1 MKKGLFENSL
11 TLTLKSRPP
20 EGGAPTRYRLN
31 FKQIFMKRFAFLP
44 KIEIFRQNARKGF
57 LPLFDMVCPL
67 VFSLPPKR
75 GLSVLPR
82 FFLRMSFDTALLAF
96 FCGCM
101 RVYKPVYVPTQCN
114 IPKLERPSLSS
125 P

>member
-1 MKKGLFENSL
+1 MPIYEGFVGGVKKGLFENSL

-44 KIEIFRQNARKGF
+44 KIEIFGYNARKGF

-67 VFSLPPKR
+67 VFSLPPKG
-75 GLSVLPR
+75 GLP
-82 FFLRMSFDTALLAF
+82 F
-96 FCGCM
+96 
-101 RVYKPVYVPTQCN
+101 YPVF
-114 IPKLERPSLSS
+114 S
-125 P
+125 

>member
-1 MKKGLFENSL
+1 MGGVKKGLFENSL

-57 LPLFDMVCPL
+57 YHCLTWSALLCLAYPPKGGFSFYP
-67 VFSLPPKR
+67 VFS
-75 GLSVLPR
+75 
-82 FFLRMSFDTALLAF
+82 
-96 FCGCM
+96 
-101 RVYKPVYVPTQCN
+101 
-114 IPKLERPSLSS
+114 
-125 P
+125 